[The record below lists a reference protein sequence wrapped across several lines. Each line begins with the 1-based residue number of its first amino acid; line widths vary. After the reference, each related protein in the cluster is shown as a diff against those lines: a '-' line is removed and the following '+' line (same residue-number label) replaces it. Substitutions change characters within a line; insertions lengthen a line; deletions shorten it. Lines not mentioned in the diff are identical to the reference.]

1 MSKGVNNEL
10 YKCKEMH
17 TTELIE
23 QWPTIDSVNQTT

>member
-17 TTELIE
+17 TELTE
-23 QWPTIDSVNQTT
+23 QRPTIDSVSQTT